1 MNIGKTEKTDF
12 LLQNNQFFNKR
23 VENFRRNVRVDNTL
37 ILIC

>member
-1 MNIGKTEKTDF
+1 MNIEKTKKTDF

-23 VENFRRNVRVDNTL
+23 VETFRRNVRVDNTL

>member
-1 MNIGKTEKTDF
+1 MNIEKTEKTDF

-23 VENFRRNVRVDNTL
+23 VETFRRNVRVDNTL